1 MVKYKRNPIK
11 ECIGG
16 KRMKKYYNPYYD
28 DETVERVLDHYK
40 RYIRK
45 KTTVRQV
52 AKETGYSRNT
62 VHRDLTKR
70 LPKINS
76 AYAEK
81 ATERLNLNKRESASR
96 AGKASA
102 KKAKAKTA
110 KKKGRV

>member
-16 KRMKKYYNPYYD
+16 KRMKKYYNSYYD
-28 DETVERVLDHYK
+28 DETVKRVLDYYK

-62 VHRDLTKR
+62 VYRDLTKR
-70 LPKINS
+70 LPNINS
-76 AYAEK
+76 VYAEK
-81 ATERLNLNKRESASR
+81 ARGRLDLNKRESASR

-102 KKAKAKTA
+102 KKAKAKAA